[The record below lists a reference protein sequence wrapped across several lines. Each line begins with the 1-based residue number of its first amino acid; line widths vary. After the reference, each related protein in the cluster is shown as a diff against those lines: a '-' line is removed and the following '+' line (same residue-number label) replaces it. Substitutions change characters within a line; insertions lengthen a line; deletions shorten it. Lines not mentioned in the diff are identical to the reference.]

1 MPLQDIMNAP
11 QSFGPSITER
21 QDALD
26 MGMAKGYADVSGS
39 LAQTEMRNMQMDAAK
54 KKQSLLENFQGD
66 RNTPEFKNA
75 MNKIDPE
82 EVRSMEKHVAS
93 MDKSAREKATEYFD
107 RVGAKVEM
115 ANTPELWA
123 QSGINAPFEQRD
135 TILGGVLTFKQVMDK
150 RDVKAGVAGTSL
162 MRNTK
167 FLEQAGIPKQQALD
181 LLLKSKQSGPDKFEQ
196 DLIKMFIGQDKY
208 MGEDEEQEA
217 IQKARRLTEH
227 YFPDTAPPPAPGS
240 KPQGFQSGAGPSSSG
255 KDYTP
260 YM

>member
-11 QSFGPSITER
+11 QSFGPSISQR
-21 QDALD
+21 ADARD
-26 MGMAKGYADVSGS
+26 MGMAKGYVDVAGG
-39 LAQTEMRNMQMDAAK
+39 LANNEMNNMKIDAVK

-196 DLIKMFIGQDKY
+196 DLIKMFVKDITLD
-208 MGEDEEQEA
+208 EDEA
-217 IQKARRLTEH
+217 IEKARRLTEH

-255 KDYTP
+255 KDYRSL
-260 YM
+260 M